1 MGMKLTRRQL
11 VGSSIAAGL
20 TLTTQSRS
28 ARSQELTLRAV
39 SAWTAG
45 TAFSKPFERYVERVN
60 ETGKGLIKF
69 NYLGGGAKIMNVF
82 DMGKS
87 LRTGVFDVLNS
98 TSGYYGDLMPE
109 ANAMKLKTIPYAKF
123 RANGGYEYF
132 ERLLQQKVNA
142 HWVGRGK
149 GDVPFNVYLSERA
162 PVVEKPDFSG
172 LKLRVSPNYRAF
184 FSALG
189 ATLVQTQGS
198 EIYTALERSVVDGY
212 GWPIQ
217 GIDELG
223 LLPVTK
229 RRLEP
234 SFFVAPNEILVN
246 LNVWNR
252 LTPAQRKVLDDA
264 AAWVETWL
272 DQYEIEENEKAKK
285 LQADNGIKVVTL
297 NSKDAE
303 QYLKIAYDTG
313 WQEIMKIAPEHAAR
327 LRELMS

>member
-1 MGMKLTRRQL
+1 MAMKLTRRQL

-20 TLTTQSRS
+20 TLTARPPS
-28 ARSQELTLRAV
+28 ARSEELTLRAV

-149 GDVPFNVYLSERA
+149 GDVPFNVISPSARRWSRNLIS
-162 PVVEKPDFSG
+162 PDLNS
-172 LKLRVSPNYRAF
+172 VSPP
-184 FSALG
+184 
-189 ATLVQTQGS
+189 T
-198 EIYTALERSVVDGY
+198 
-212 GWPIQ
+212 
-217 GIDELG
+217 
-223 LLPVTK
+223 
-229 RRLEP
+229 
-234 SFFVAPNEILVN
+234 
-246 LNVWNR
+246 
-252 LTPAQRKVLDDA
+252 
-264 AAWVETWL
+264 
-272 DQYEIEENEKAKK
+272 
-285 LQADNGIKVVTL
+285 
-297 NSKDAE
+297 
-303 QYLKIAYDTG
+303 
-313 WQEIMKIAPEHAAR
+313 IAPSSPRWALR
-327 LRELMS
+327 LCRLKGPKSIQRWNAMSWMATAGRSKESMS